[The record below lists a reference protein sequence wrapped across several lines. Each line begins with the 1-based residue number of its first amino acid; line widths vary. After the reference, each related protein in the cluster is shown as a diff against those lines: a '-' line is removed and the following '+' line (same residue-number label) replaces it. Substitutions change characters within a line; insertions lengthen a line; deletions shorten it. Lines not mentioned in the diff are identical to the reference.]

1 MEFLRFIFS
10 SFWIWAGFIIM
21 ICAVT
26 GLAYEFIKQT
36 RMRRNIRIY
45 KCDNNCWNIEITNAK
60 NKDISAA
67 IEKCKELK

>member
-10 SFWIWAGFIIM
+10 SFWVWAGFMIM
-21 ICAVT
+21 ICSIT

-36 RMRRNIRIY
+36 RMRRNIKIY
-45 KCDNNCWNIEITNAK
+45 KCDNNYWNIEITNAK
-60 NKDISAA
+60 NKDISVA